1 MDNLNILGVDKPTK
15 RTKEQINASK
25 ETFFKSPVNGNRLRA
40 ITEDCKWYKMQSC
53 NFPLITFKP
62 IILFSQLSQYKKSII
77 NLLISSN
84 KNAYI

>member
-25 ETFFKSPVNGNRLRA
+25 ETFFKLPVNGNRLRA

-53 NFPLITFKP
+53 NFPLIRFKQ
-62 IILFSQLSQYKKSII
+62 IILFSQLSQY
-77 NLLISSN
+77 
-84 KNAYI
+84 